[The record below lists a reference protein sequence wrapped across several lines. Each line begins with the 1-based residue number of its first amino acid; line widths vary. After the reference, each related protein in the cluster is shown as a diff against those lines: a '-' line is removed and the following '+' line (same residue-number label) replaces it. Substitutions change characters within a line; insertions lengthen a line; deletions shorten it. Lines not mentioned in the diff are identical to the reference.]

1 MHRRAY
7 AFDVAAVADVRVTL
21 EHPGFVGIHVLDP
34 DALTRDICGGGV
46 VRHVRVETLDDVS
59 AFVHEVDQTLTHWGF
74 DAAALRVLAGRAGAR
89 GLDRVVPI
97 GEALA
102 FDVVWDGFGL
112 VDDFVRRVRV
122 RA

>member
-1 MHRRAY
+1 
-7 AFDVAAVADVRVTL
+7 VR
-21 EHPGFVGIHVLDP
+21 I
-34 DALTRDICGGGV
+34 
-46 VRHVRVETLDDVS
+46 ETLDDVA
-59 AFVHEVDQTLTHWGF
+59 AFVHEVDQTLAHWGF
-74 DAAALRVLAGRAGAR
+74 DAAALRRLAERAGAR

-122 RA
+122 RARTLDAPS